1 MKNISRRKFIA
12 ATSLLTATAPLLYA
26 AKPKIEKPRSPLKV
40 TRDKKGPTR
49 LRWVDGEVPK
59 MQAGTAFGVPWPMG
73 QQPGDAT
80 FTLRTSKG
88 NPVAMQTWTT
98 ATWPD
103 GSLKWTGHAIAP
115 DAPLTEH
122 FEIVPG
128 KQILPKKPVSVK
140 ELADSIVVDTGVIV
154 CRLPHEGKALIKSV
168 KRGKDTILRDG
179 ILLGT
184 RQDTPEQGSL
194 TEEFS
199 SRIESLKVEQ
209 SGPVRAVIK
218 IDGKHSTPSG
228 REWLPFSVRLYFHAG
243 SEGIRM
249 THTFVFDGDEH
260 TDFISALGV
269 RFDVPMRDE
278 LYNRHIRFSGQNG
291 GLWGEA
297 VQGLTGIRDPGEA
310 VRKAQVAGKKVP
322 DIHTWAPNV
331 NARIHWVPTWGDFTL
346 SQQNSNGFTLRKR
359 TKPGHA
365 WIGSDE
371 GHRADGLGYIGGP
384 SGGLAFG
391 MRDFWKLNPTQLDI
405 RNAASE
411 THMSRFGS
419 ILRRHLLWISVSITT
434 AWARVLKVLCRE

>member
-1 MKNISRRKFIA
+1 M
-12 ATSLLTATAPLLYA
+12 
-26 AKPKIEKPRSPLKV
+26 
-40 TRDKKGPTR
+40 
-49 LRWVDGEVPK
+49 
-59 MQAGTAFGVPWPMG
+59 
-73 QQPGDAT
+73 
-80 FTLRTSKG
+80 
-88 NPVAMQTWTT
+88 
-98 ATWPD
+98 
-103 GSLKWTGHAIAP
+103 
-115 DAPLTEH
+115 
-122 FEIVPG
+122 
-128 KQILPKKPVSVK
+128 
-140 ELADSIVVDTGVIV
+140 
-154 CRLPHEGKALIKSV
+154 
-168 KRGKDTILRDG
+168 
-179 ILLGT
+179 
-184 RQDTPEQGSL
+184 
-194 TEEFS
+194 
-199 SRIESLKVEQ
+199 EQ

-411 THMSRFGS
+411 NAHVTIWIYSPEAPAMDIRFYHDGMGQGVEGPLPGVKIEGIEPSVPDHPYSKQVDALNITYEDYEPGFGTPHGIARSTDIYLWALGETPAREDFPQPAPAPVTSGERHRCRGSSRAKVFS
-419 ILRRHLLWISVSITT
+419 ITWDLPYCFTASLARIEDRLDWSIRFYEKQIDQRHWYGFWGLRRCDAHLRQRSACMAL
-434 AWARVLKVLCRE
+434 